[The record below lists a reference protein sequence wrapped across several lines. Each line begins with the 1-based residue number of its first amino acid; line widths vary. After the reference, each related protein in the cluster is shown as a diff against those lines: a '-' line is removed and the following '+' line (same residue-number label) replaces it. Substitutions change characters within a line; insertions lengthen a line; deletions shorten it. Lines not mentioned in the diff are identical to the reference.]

1 MSDAPQLGRA
11 IPVLP
16 CLDIA
21 RAVEFYAA
29 RLGFGVCFRF
39 DDYAAV
45 ARDGV
50 EIHLWLCKDKKL
62 PKHSGCRIEV
72 RGIESLFD
80 ECTQAG
86 VVEPKGALATKS
98 WNVREF
104 AVRDGDGNLITFAEQ
119 LAPVGGG

>member
-1 MSDAPQLGRA
+1 MSDTPQLGRA

-62 PKHSGCRIEV
+62 LKNGSCRIEL
-72 RGIESLFD
+72 RGIEPLFD

-86 VVEPKGALATKS
+86 AVEPMGALATKS

-104 AVRDGDGNLITFAEQ
+104 AVRDVDGNLITFAEDH
-119 LAPVGGG
+119 ASTGGG